1 MNILMLC
8 STFPYPPTKGRKQ
21 LRTYHL
27 LQYLAQRHR
36 VTLLTQRSQEVTD
49 EEVKFLR
56 EQVAEL
62 AIFALEKTA
71 PPKKLIDKAKR
82 LRTFI
87 KEGTLPKIL
96 SSYSADIA
104 DWVNT
109 VVTNST
115 FDCIVCEDSA
125 DEIYISPNWQNFFGV
140 VLNLHCS
147 EYSVYKQQLEIGDSK
162 NELKDQ
168 INLSFRRRYERS
180 YLNKFSAIIT
190 VTEIERRIIKKLDP
204 ESHVVTVANGVDLK
218 KFPRRVTNQG
228 GQRMIFVGNMDRP
241 FNIDAARLLALE
253 IFPEIRQRY
262 PEAALELVG
271 ANPVPEILELKNL
284 PGIEVT
290 GKVRCVVEY
299 LHWATV
305 FVIPIRQGFGLK
317 NRTLEAMAAG
327 VPVVGSDRALS
338 GLQVD
343 GANVPLRAMRANTIE
358 EYVYAIA
365 RLFSESKLRAKLSEN
380 GRKLVETEYTWDKVG
395 QKYERVLTEACNKIN
410 KSPN

>member
-1 MNILMLC
+1 MLC

-36 VTLLTQRSQEVTD
+36 VTLLTQRSQEVSD
-49 EEVKFLR
+49 EEVEVLR

-62 AIFALEKTA
+62 AIFTPETTE
-71 PPKKLIDKAKR
+71 PPQKLIDKAKR
-82 LRTFI
+82 LRTFLQ
-87 KEGTLPKIL
+87 EGTLPKVL

-109 VVTNST
+109 EVTNST

-168 INLSFRRRYERS
+168 INLGFRRRYERS
-180 YLNKFSAIIT
+180 YLGKFSAIVT
-190 VTEIERRIIKKLDP
+190 VTEIERRIVKKLDP
-204 ESHVVTVANGVDLK
+204 ESRIVAIANGVDLK

-228 GQRMIFVGNMDRP
+228 GQRIVFVGNMERP
-241 FNIDAARLLALE
+241 FNIDAARMLALE

-284 PGIEVT
+284 PGIKVT
-290 GKVRCVVEY
+290 GKVRNVVEY

-305 FVIPIRQGFGLK
+305 CVIPIRQGFGLK

-343 GANVPLRAMRANTIE
+343 GASIPLRAMRANTIE

-380 GRKLVETEYTWDKVG
+380 GRKLVETEYTWEKIG
-395 QKYERVLTEACNKIN
+395 QKYERILIDACVK
-410 KSPN
+410 K

>member
-21 LRTYHL
+21 LRTFHL
-27 LQYLAQRHR
+27 LEYLAQRHR
-36 VTLLTQRSQEVTD
+36 VTLLTKRSEEVTD
-49 EEVKFLR
+49 EEVEVLR
-56 EQVAEL
+56 ERVAEL
-62 AIFALEKTA
+62 AIFTVEKT
-71 PPKKLIDKAKR
+71 KTSTKLIDKAKR
-82 LRTFI
+82 LGTFI
-87 KEGTLPKIL
+87 QQGTLPKIL
-96 SSYSADIA
+96 SAYSSDIA
-104 DWVNT
+104 AWVDTAVNEGA
-109 VVTNST
+109 

-125 DEIYISPNWQNFFGV
+125 DEIYINPSWRDAIGV

-147 EYSVYKQQLEIGDSK
+147 EYSIYKQQIETGDSK

-168 INLSFRRRYERS
+168 INLGFRRRYERN
-180 YLNKFSAIIT
+180 YLGKFSVVVT
-190 VTEIERRIIKKLDP
+190 VTEIERRMVKKLDP
-204 ESHVVTVANGVDLK
+204 ESRIVTIANGVDLK

-228 GQRMIFVGNMDRP
+228 GQRIIFVGNMDRP

-271 ANPVPEILELKNL
+271 ANPVPEVLELKAL
-284 PGIEVT
+284 PGVKVT
-290 GKVRCVVEY
+290 GKVRSVVEY

-305 FVIPIRQGFGLK
+305 CVIPIRQGFGLK

-343 GANVPLRAMRANTIE
+343 GANFPLRAMRANNIE

-365 RLFSESKLRAKLSEN
+365 RLFSEPKLRAKLSEN
-380 GRKLVETEYTWDKVG
+380 GRKLVETEYTWDKIG
-395 QKYERVLTEACNKIN
+395 QKYERVLIDACALTEKN
-410 KSPN
+410 